1 MDVLLRSGDRRW
13 RTHAVFAVAGLMI
26 FAGCEDDRGKPPPPP
41 SAPSARA
48 SCVTASGELIADVN
62 DDGHPDRISDPS
74 RSGTRFSITF
84 GVGTADEATVG
95 ARALADYTGGRQEYV
110 IGAAADFN
118 RDGWTD
124 LVIVAG
130 DEQAGDTPIYPRTA
144 ELRLGPFSNTGRGQK
159 ILPLGLGATSEMS
172 VVDYNHD
179 RYPDLAVY
187 GHVGDGERMAR
198 ARLGAGA
205 SALAATAGYEHGT
218 EFESPAR
225 LPNSGL
231 GRFYR
236 PCSTSDMT
244 E

>member
-1 MDVLLRSGDRRW
+1 M
-13 RTHAVFAVAGLMI
+13 
-26 FAGCEDDRGKPPPPP
+26 
-41 SAPSARA
+41 
-48 SCVTASGELIADVN
+48 TASGELIADVN
-62 DDGHPDRISDPS
+62 DDGHPDRVSDPS
-74 RSGTRFSITF
+74 RIGTRFNITF
-84 GVGTADEATVG
+84 GVGSADEATVG

-130 DEQAGDTPIYPRTA
+130 DEQADDSPIYPRTA
-144 ELRLGPFSNTGRGQK
+144 ELRLGPFSNTGRGQR

-187 GHVGDGERMAR
+187 GHVGDGERMAS
-198 ARLGAGA
+198 ARLCAGA
-205 SALAATAGYEHGT
+205 TALSATGSYDRGT

-236 PCSTSDMT
+236 RCSASGMT